1 MKHKTL
7 LFVLMFTLLTLAA
20 CGSVTAP
27 GAEDDPMTQD
37 VSGKI
42 SVANCVESEP
52 GTKQLIYAAQ
62 GVCFLYPENFE
73 VLQVEDGSLTLYV
86 DSLLN
91 TEAPLASIQ
100 FKSLDGRSIQEVIPD
115 YPSDAE
121 LATMSFLTI
130 DLGGEMAT
138 VLDNLP
144 GQDIN
149 RRVIA
154 LHEGR
159 IIDIM
164 IARFGPE
171 YGVVGEQA
179 EALYTLITDSF
190 RFIGIEPEAQLLTN
204 SN

>member
-1 MKHKTL
+1 MKHKSPL
-7 LFVLMFTLLTLAA
+7 LVLIFTLFALAA
-20 CGSVTAP
+20 CKPVAAAGT
-27 GAEDDPMTQD
+27 DDNPAAQD

-42 SVANCVESEP
+42 SVANCVEAGP

-62 GVCFLYPENFE
+62 GVCFLYPDNYE
-73 VLQVEDGSLTLYV
+73 VFQVDDGSLTLYV

-100 FKSLDGRSIQEVIPD
+100 FKPLDGRSIQEVIPD

-130 DLGGEMAT
+130 DLGGEIAT

-154 LHEGR
+154 LHEDR
-159 IIDIM
+159 FIDIM

-179 EALYTLITDSF
+179 EALYTTITDSF
-190 RFIGIEPEAQLLTN
+190 RFIGIEPEAPLLQ
-204 SN
+204 

>member
-1 MKHKTL
+1 MKHKSL
-7 LFVLMFTLLTLAA
+7 LLILMFTLFALAA
-20 CGSVTAP
+20 CKPVAVSGTD
-27 GAEDDPMTQD
+27 DDPAAQD

-42 SVANCVESEP
+42 SVANCVEAGS
-52 GTKQLIYAAQ
+52 GTNQLIYAAQ
-62 GVCFLYPENFE
+62 GVCFLYPDNFK
-73 VLQVEDGSLTLYV
+73 VFQVNDGSLTLYV

-100 FKSLDGRSIQEVIPD
+100 FKPLDGRSIQDVIPD
-115 YPSDAE
+115 YPSNAE
-121 LATMSFLTI
+121 LASMSFLNI

-154 LHEGR
+154 LHDGR

-171 YGVVGEQA
+171 YGDVGEQA
-179 EALYTLITDSF
+179 EALYTTITDSF
-190 RFIGIEPEAQLLTN
+190 RFIGIEPEAQLLTG

>member
-1 MKHKTL
+1 MKHKSL
-7 LFVLMFTLLTLAA
+7 LFVLMFTLLALAV
-20 CGSVTAP
+20 CNSVTADT
-27 GAEDDPMTQD
+27 EYDPTAAQD

-42 SVANCVESEP
+42 SVANCVEAEP

-62 GVCFLYPENFE
+62 GVCFLYPDNYKVF
-73 VLQVEDGSLTLYV
+73 QVDDGSLTLYV

-100 FKSLDGRSIQEVIPD
+100 FKPLDGSSIQEVIPD

-121 LATMSFLTI
+121 LAAMSFLTI

-179 EALYTLITDSF
+179 EALFTTATESF
-190 RFIGIEPEAQLLTN
+190 RFIGIEPEAQLLTG

>member
-1 MKHKTL
+1 MKHKST
-7 LFVLMFTLLTLAA
+7 LFVLMFALFVLVA
-20 CGSVTAP
+20 CSSVVAT
-27 GAEDDPMTQD
+27 GTDDDPAAQD

-42 SVANCVESEP
+42 SVANCVEAEP

-62 GVCFLYPENFE
+62 GVCFLYPDNYE
-73 VLQVEDGSLTLYV
+73 VFQVDDGSLTLYV

-100 FKSLDGRSIQEVIPD
+100 FKPLEGRSIQEVIPD

-121 LATMSFLTI
+121 SAAMSFLTI
-130 DLGGEMAT
+130 DLGEEMAT

-171 YGVVGEQA
+171 YGVVGKQA
-179 EALYTLITDSF
+179 EALYTMITDSF
-190 RFIGIEPEAQLLTN
+190 QFIGIEPEAQLLTG

>member
-1 MKHKTL
+1 MKHKSL
-7 LFVLMFTLLTLAA
+7 LFVLMFTLLALAA
-20 CGSVTAP
+20 CNSVTADTD
-27 GAEDDPMTQD
+27 DDPTAAQD

-42 SVANCVESEP
+42 SVANCVEAEP

-62 GVCFLYPENFE
+62 GVCFLYPDNYE
-73 VLQVEDGSLTLYV
+73 VFQVDDGSLTLYM

-100 FKSLDGRSIQEVIPD
+100 FKALDGRTLQEVIPD
-115 YPSDAE
+115 YPSNAE
-121 LATMSFLTI
+121 LATMSLLTI
-130 DLGGEMAT
+130 DLGGEIAT
-138 VLDNLP
+138 VLDNIP

-171 YGVVGEQA
+171 YGDVGEQA
-179 EALYTLITDSF
+179 EALYTMITDSF
-190 RFIGIEPEAQLLTN
+190 HFIGIEPEAPLLTS